1 MPFLGFLKKFK
12 KEDKLKSD
20 DIENE
25 LIKYIKSN
33 ISKIKYLV
41 IKRYN
46 NSLNPL
52 KEFKKIKIT

>member
-25 LIKYIKSN
+25 LIEYIKSN
-33 ISKIKYLV
+33 IPKI
-41 IKRYN
+41 RYMM
-46 NSLNPL
+46 
-52 KEFKKIKIT
+52 I